1 MLPLTDQ
8 DMVNCKDRLVYFEER
23 KFCNSISTYKEI
35 QKISSELHKSHF
47 IRTKSERSLRSIDTS
62 RWKVDKT
69 YLPRNGVLHYMAE
82 AIFYADAVE
91 LSRDCQANVLSLGLG
106 GGQVNG
112 FLHQNFPKMNITVV
126 DISAQML
133 RMAKKWFDLQS
144 DDHHRVIL
152 DDGAR
157 FVEEQAAKGV
167 KYDAIILDACHS
179 APRTGIELMCPVK
192 VFLQKRVIRSISQ
205 LLTDGGIIVMNAAA
219 ATIGSEDVRSMLRY
233 HFHKFFNYCGHR
245 KSAGFN
251 QAVVI
256 VCIIVWLKSVFFDSR
271 VHLSTVEF
279 FNLISETYGDSRDLF
294 TVLRRIDIESGGG
307 THSTFYLITPA
318 EHSPRNID
326 TSRWEVDKAYLFP
339 TSYYHYMAE
348 VLFYANAIELS
359 RDSKANVL
367 SLGLGGGQLN
377 GFLHHNFP
385 KLNITVV
392 ELSAQMVRMARK
404 WFNLQTDDHHRVIVD
419 DGVRFVEKE
428 AAKGAKY
435 DALMVDACYA
445 NPREEIT
452 MCPVRIFLQ
461 EHIARSISQ
470 VISSRGILIMN
481 VVSISPS
488 PGKLDE
494 AVAVAKTEI
503 LKALPNPQVIP
514 MIVILAYS
522 DKETQIGCVGPEN
535 KRFIPYICFIVY
547 HYFVLP

>member
-1 MLPLTDQ
+1 M
-8 DMVNCKDRLVYFEER
+8 
-23 KFCNSISTYKEI
+23 
-35 QKISSELHKSHF
+35 
-47 IRTKSERSLRSIDTS
+47 
-62 RWKVDKT
+62 
-69 YLPRNGVLHYMAE
+69 
-82 AIFYADAVE
+82 
-91 LSRDCQANVLSLGLG
+91 
-106 GGQVNG
+106 
-112 FLHQNFPKMNITVV
+112 
-126 DISAQML
+126 
-133 RMAKKWFDLQS
+133 
-144 DDHHRVIL
+144 
-152 DDGAR
+152 
-157 FVEEQAAKGV
+157 
-167 KYDAIILDACHS
+167 
-179 APRTGIELMCPVK
+179 
-192 VFLQKRVIRSISQ
+192 
-205 LLTDGGIIVMNAAA
+205 
-219 ATIGSEDVRSMLRY
+219 
-233 HFHKFFNYCGHR
+233 
-245 KSAGFN
+245 
-251 QAVVI
+251 AVVI

-279 FNLISETYGDSRDLF
+279 FNLISETYGDSRDLEKFEMEDGTFLHIVDEIDMMRKF

-494 AVAVAKTEI
+494 AVAVVRKLYSKFFSYCAPAIESYSNRVFYCMHQQSTKEGKIDI
-503 LKALPNPQVIP
+503 L
-514 MIVILAYS
+514 
-522 DKETQIGCVGPEN
+522 E
-535 KRFIPYICFIVY
+535 
-547 HYFVLP
+547 FVKNTS